1 MSYSYLDEQLF
12 TPQQTANLLA
22 VSPRTLGRMV
32 QRGEIASI
40 KRGRLRRYR
49 MGDIRDWQ
57 HRNREINEGI
67 YDA

>member
-1 MSYSYLDEQLF
+1 MSNYLDEQLF
-12 TPQQTANLLA
+12 TPEQTANLLA
-22 VSPRTLGRMV
+22 ISPRTLRRMV

-57 HRNREINEGI
+57 HRNMDTNEGF

>member
-1 MSYSYLDEQLF
+1 MSTYYPDEQQF
-12 TPQQTANLLA
+12 KPAEAAKLLGI
-22 VSPRTLGRMV
+22 SERTLHRMV
-32 QRGEIASI
+32 MRGEIASI

-57 HRNREINEGI
+57 HRNRYTGGD

>member
-1 MSYSYLDEQLF
+1 MSTSYLDEQLF

-22 VSPRTLGRMV
+22 ISPRTLRRMV

-57 HRNREINEGI
+57 HRNIDTNEGS